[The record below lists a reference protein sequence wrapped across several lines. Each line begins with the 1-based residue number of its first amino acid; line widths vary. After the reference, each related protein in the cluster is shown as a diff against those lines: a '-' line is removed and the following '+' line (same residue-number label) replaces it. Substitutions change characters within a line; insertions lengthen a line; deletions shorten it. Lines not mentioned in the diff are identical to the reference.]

1 MTSSVISPYMG
12 CVCLS
17 TSAVTTAA
25 GAINSSFMSALL
37 GDVGNGLEAT
47 SIAQRVAGT
56 FS

>member
-1 MTSSVISPYMG
+1 MTATSNFSA
-12 CVCLS
+12 LS
-17 TSAVTTAA
+17 L
-25 GAINSSFMSALL
+25 MSALL